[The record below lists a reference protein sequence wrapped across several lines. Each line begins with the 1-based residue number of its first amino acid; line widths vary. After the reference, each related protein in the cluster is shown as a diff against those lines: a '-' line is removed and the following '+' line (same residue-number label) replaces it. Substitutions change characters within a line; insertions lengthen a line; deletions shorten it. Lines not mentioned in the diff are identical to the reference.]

1 MKRIAIATIAIL
13 ALTTAASADYRRNQ
27 RYHGQGRGSNWIAPV
42 IGGLLLGGAIAGS
55 YGYYQRRP
63 TCWNE
68 PVYAYNR
75 RGDEIIVRYD
85 RFCE

>member
-1 MKRIAIATIAIL
+1 
-13 ALTTAASADYRRNQ
+13 
-27 RYHGQGRGSNWIAPV
+27 V

-63 TCWNE
+63 TCWAE
-68 PVYAYNR
+68 PVYGYNR